1 MSAASVLQSF
11 SPTVMPGPVMPMD
24 VAMRFYIS
32 HSPPPLRG
40 FLSSYEDLQRG
51 QKKRHRAVSEKL
63 HYKPLRP
70 CLSSQKAPED
80 EGCWAKADKK
90 RVVFA
95 DMKGMSLTAIHV
107 FSNFDDE
114 FYQRN
119 DDLQFDLSDLETA
132 TLDLKITTRPS
143 LALDFKQPS
152 VDYLD
157 FRNRLLRNSVCLENC
172 SLLERSLSGTIKVR
186 NVGFEKSVQIRIT
199 YDSWASFTDVECTY
213 MNNVYSCQDTDTFTF
228 ALELPVHVQPH
239 NRVEFCICYNT
250 QGQSFWDNN
259 DGHNYSLKH
268 VGVNG
273 EDLPAPA
280 AHPTF
285 QSKPCNQPDV
295 DFDQFGSPRMSSG
308 IFPAGRAGARPT
320 PACLTGKAER
330 PLLLGR

>member
-40 FLSSYEDLQRG
+40 FLSSYEELQRAHK
-51 QKKRHRAVSEKL
+51 QRADNDKPL
-63 HYKPLRP
+63 YKPLRP
-70 CLSSQKAPED
+70 CLSSQRAAES
-80 EGCWAKADKK
+80 GACWAKAAKK

-107 FSNFDDE
+107 FSNFDDD
-114 FYQRN
+114 FYQKN
-119 DDLQFDLSDLETA
+119 DELQFDLSDLEAA
-132 TLDLKITTRPS
+132 TLDLKITTRQP

-157 FRNRLLRNSVCLENC
+157 FRNRLLQNSVCLESC

-186 NVGFEKSVQIRIT
+186 NIGFEKSVLVRIT
-199 YDSWASFTDVECTY
+199 YDSWSSFTDVDCTY

-228 ALELPVHVQPH
+228 SLELPAQVQPQK
-239 NRVEFCICYNT
+239 RVEFCICYRA

-259 DGHNYSLKH
+259 DGANYGLKH
-268 VGVNG
+268 VGLSG
-273 EDLPAPA
+273 EDLPPPPPA
-280 AHPTF
+280 LPSSPF
-285 QSKPCNQPDV
+285 QSKPGKMPEV
-295 DFDQFGSPRMSSG
+295 EYDQFGSPRMSSG
-308 IFPAGRAGARPT
+308 MFPGWQSWGQVNTSVPYW
-320 PACLTGKAER
+320 
-330 PLLLGR
+330 